1 LALVFQIPDFLT
13 ACCFITTEASCA
25 QNTWKAPHPAL
36 KKKKSALQCYCLV
49 GVYNLSNPKIKSKN
63 LFVKIL
69 RPKCSTGSPYGLP
82 HILADQYQKF
92 KETHKRYFFCSGCH
106 ISDK

>member
-1 LALVFQIPDFLT
+1 M
-13 ACCFITTEASCA
+13 CA
-25 QNTWKAPHPAL
+25 NTWKAPHPAL